1 MAISLRASELGLK
14 LVDLARRKK
23 GWTKTADALCQVA
36 GTSSA
41 TLKRFWRGLPIK
53 QETFV
58 AISQAL
64 DVENWEELVAESEIN
79 EEEPTSQS
87 LGSEVAGESNLIL
100 GQTLRMRYKIIECL
114 QNGEFSETYLAE
126 DVDLGNSPCVVKKL
140 MSRSKEDT
148 RQLFQA
154 SLKTLKQLGNHD
166 QLQRLL
172 AFFKEGED
180 FYLVKEYIAGS
191 DLSQELIEGEQWQES
206 EVIKLLQDIL
216 EVLSFV
222 HQCQVIH
229 RNIHPKNL
237 IRRESDRKIVMID
250 FKESKTISA
259 GDNTR
264 TFSYSAEGYVPPE
277 QGAGSPR
284 LCSDIYTVGM
294 IGIQALTGVHPAN
307 LKFDADTAEIIWA
320 DLVKVKVSPKLTAV
334 LNKMVCYDFRRRYP
348 SAQEARQALKGLDND
363 PK

>member
-23 GWTKTADALCQVA
+23 GWTKTDEALCRVA
-36 GTSSA
+36 ETSSA

-64 DVENWEELVAESEIN
+64 DVENWEELVAESEIH
-79 EEEPTSQS
+79 EEEPTSQT
-87 LGSEVAGESNLIL
+87 LRSEVAGESNLIL
-100 GQTLRMRYKIIECL
+100 GQTLRMRYKIIERL
-114 QNGEFSETYLAE
+114 PDGELSETYLAE
-126 DVDLGNSPCVVKKL
+126 DGDLVNSRCVVKKL

-148 RQLFQA
+148 RKLSQE
-154 SLKTLKQLGNHD
+154 SLETLYQLGNHD
-166 QLQRLL
+166 QIPRLL
-172 AFFKEGED
+172 AFFEEGEE
-180 FYLVKEYIAGS
+180 FYLVKEYIAGH

-222 HQCQVIH
+222 HQRQVIH

-250 FKESKTISA
+250 FEEFKTIRN
-259 GDNTR
+259 GQNTR
-264 TFSYSAEGYVPPE
+264 TFSDPNAEGYVPPE
-277 QGAGSPR
+277 QAAGLPR

-294 IGIQALTGVHPAN
+294 IGIQALTGVHPGK
-307 LKFDADTAEIIWA
+307 LKIQADTGAIIWA
-320 DLVKVKVSPKLTAV
+320 DMVKVNEKLTEV
-334 LNKMVCYDFRRRYP
+334 LNKMVCYDFRRRYQ
-348 SAQEARQALKGLDND
+348 SAKEALQALKGLDSV

>member
-154 SLKTLKQLGNHD
+154 SLMTLYQLGSHD
-166 QLQRLL
+166 QIPRLL
-172 AFFKEGED
+172 AWFEEGED
-180 FYLVKEYIAGS
+180 FYLVKEYIAGH
-191 DLSQELIEGEQWQES
+191 DLSQELIEGKQWNES
-206 EVIKLLQDIL
+206 EVIELLQNIL
-216 EVLSFV
+216 EVLSFF
-222 HQCQVIH
+222 HQRQVIL
-229 RNIHPKNL
+229 RNIHPNNL
-237 IRRESDRKIVMID
+237 IRRESDKKIMMID
-250 FKESKTISA
+250 FEEFKTIRA
-259 GDNTR
+259 GHNTR
-264 TFSYSAEGYVPPE
+264 TFPDSAKGYVAPE
-277 QGAGSPR
+277 QAAGLLR
-284 LCSDIYTVGM
+284 LSSDIYSVGM
-294 IGIQALTGVHPAN
+294 IGIQALTGVHPTK
-307 LKFDADTAEIIWA
+307 LKMQADTGEIIWA
-320 DLVKVKVSPKLTAV
+320 DRVEVSQKLTEV
-334 LNKMVCYDFRRRYP
+334 LNKMVCYDFKQRYP
-348 SAQEARQALKGLDND
+348 SAQEAWQALKGLDSAS
-363 PK
+363 K